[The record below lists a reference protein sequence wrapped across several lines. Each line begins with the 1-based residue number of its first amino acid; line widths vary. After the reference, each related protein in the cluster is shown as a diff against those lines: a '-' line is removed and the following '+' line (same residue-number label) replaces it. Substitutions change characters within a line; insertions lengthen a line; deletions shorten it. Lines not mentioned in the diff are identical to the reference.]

1 MSEPLSE
8 AKQTL
13 LRALESIEEL
23 EQDSGAEVQHIAVV
37 YAVWKDEGEDVI
49 RDYSGWNHS
58 TAPTWLIAALLREGA
73 ESIEASVRPAADDD
87 ED

>member
-23 EQDSGAEVQHIAVV
+23 EQNTGAEVQHIAVV
-37 YAVWKDEGEDVI
+37 YGVWKTDEEGNI

-58 TAPTWLIAALLREGA
+58 AAPAWLIGSLLRESA
-73 ESIEASVRPAADDD
+73 ELIEMSAETVGDDD
-87 ED
+87 DG